1 VYTILDD
8 LLRQAVEEMEEN
20 LLEEVG
26 DVDEVTQLTRL

>member
-26 DVDEVTQLTRL
+26 DVDEVTNVC